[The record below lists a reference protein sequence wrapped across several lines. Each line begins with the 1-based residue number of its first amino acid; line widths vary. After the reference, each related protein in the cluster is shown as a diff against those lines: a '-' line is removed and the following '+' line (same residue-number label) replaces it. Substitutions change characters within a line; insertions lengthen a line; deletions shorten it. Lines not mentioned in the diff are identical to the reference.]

1 MGRRAVIH
9 LDANYLILATVAGS
23 PEEQRIRAWLGR
35 GEELAT
41 SVIAWMEFVTGPV
54 SPAVVAAMTEV
65 IDDRVHPVERK
76 EAELAARLFNAVGRK
91 RALRYDCLIAAAAIS
106 AGAALATNN
115 QSDYAQFTGQGLRL
129 A

>member
-1 MGRRAVIH
+1 MIH

>member
-1 MGRRAVIH
+1 MGRRAVMH

-23 PEEQRIRAWLGR
+23 PEEQRIRAWLTR

-41 SVIAWMEFVTGPV
+41 SAIAWMEFVTGPV
-54 SPAVVAAMTEV
+54 SPAVVAAMAEV

-76 EAELAARLFNAVGRK
+76 EAERAARLFNAVGRK
-91 RALRYDCLIAAAAIS
+91 RTLRYDCRIAAAAIS
-106 AGAALATNN
+106 AGAALATNH

>member
-1 MGRRAVIH
+1 MIH

-23 PEEQRIRAWLGR
+23 PEEQRIRAWLAR
-35 GEELAT
+35 GEELAA
-41 SVIAWMEFVTGPV
+41 SSIAWMEFVMGAV
-54 SPAVVAAMTEV
+54 SPTVVAAMAEV

-91 RALRYDCLIAAAAIS
+91 RALRYDCLIAAVAIS

>member
-1 MGRRAVIH
+1 MIH
-9 LDANYLILATVAGS
+9 LDANYLIHATVAGS
-23 PEEQRIRAWLGR
+23 PEEQRIRAWLGH

-41 SVIAWMEFVTGPV
+41 SAIAWMEFVTGPV

>member
-1 MGRRAVIH
+1 MGWRAVIH
-9 LDANYLILATVAGS
+9 LDANHLILATVAGS
-23 PEEQRIRAWLGR
+23 PGEQRIRAWITR

-41 SVIAWMEFVTGPV
+41 SAIAWMEFVTGPV
-54 SPAVVAAMTEV
+54 SPAVVAAMAEV

-76 EAELAARLFNAVGRK
+76 EAERAARLFNAVGRK
-91 RALRYDCLIAAAAIS
+91 RTLRYDCRIAAAAIS
-106 AGAALATNN
+106 AGAALATNH